1 MTCSIVTERLER
13 TGVDLVLQLSENN
26 APRRCSMCELDTEFY
41 VYTDSVVS
49 MYICG
54 DHLGKAVKKSGLEGF
69 FL

>member
-1 MTCSIVTERLER
+1 
-13 TGVDLVLQLSENN
+13 
-26 APRRCSMCELDTEFY
+26 MCELDTEFY